1 MTDFEIGYG
10 LLLKEKN
17 IKLHRKWFEEMTK
30 LIGIKVAYRAPKPDK
45 HYTTYTEIDSN
56 FEKPI
61 VVGVIFE
68 EHPKQDTLKKLGWVS
83 ELQENASIIHVPYD
97 LPGIQQGAIFLIPSA
112 IDNSKGRIFRVGRMS
127 VDMIYPASISC
138 ELVPEYID
146 TFSDNQYNYKH
157 SSFNLLKGEEEE

>member
-1 MTDFEIGYG
+1 MNNNESNYG
-10 LLLKEKN
+10 LLLTPD
-17 IKLHRKWFEEMTK
+17 IKLHRKYFEEMTK

-45 HYTTYTEIDSN
+45 HYTTYAEIDSN

-97 LPGIQQGAIFLIPSA
+97 LPGIQQGAVFLIPSG
-112 IDNSKGRIFRVGRMS
+112 IDNTKGRIFRVSRMS
-127 VDMIYPASISC
+127 VDIVYPATISC

-157 SSFNLLKGEEEE
+157 SSFNLLKDEEEE